1 MNELRKYAVTILAVL
16 TALADV
22 GHMAHWFSQEWIV
35 LVLAILTVIATF
47 VPPAVASV
55 TLPAPEVGKKG
66 GAK

>member
-1 MNELRKYAVTILAVL
+1 MNELRKYAATILAVL

-22 GHMAHWFSQEWIV
+22 GHLAHWWGQEWIV

-47 VPPAVASV
+47 VPQATVV
-55 TLPAPEVGKKG
+55 TLPPPAEMKKG